1 MAFMSATVSL
11 AGFVRM
17 PGHDHLVILMHFA
30 CIIRLMAFGRAM
42 HPMYV
47 MLHSP
52 IRRLGPL
59 ALFRHL

>member
-17 PGHDHLVILMHFA
+17 PGHAHLVILMHFA

-42 HPMYV
+42 PPMYV